1 MRTIT
6 VTEGLTELKLLD
18 ARIDKAIVNA
28 NFCGAAKKSSDR
40 IGAVSKETFKD
51 RCKADFQSATDLIKN
66 HAELKSK
73 IVLSNAITKITVNG
87 VEMTRAEGIE
97 RKNSIEYEQNLLR
110 KMKLD
115 YAAATTLVDKENK
128 KVDEKVDSLLTTL
141 VGKDSAKKLTAEEQ
155 DAVVKPYRLQ
165 NEYEFVDPIGLYDKI
180 QKLEADIDGFL
191 SNIDSQL
198 TLSNAT
204 TFIEVSF

>member
-1 MRTIT
+1 
-6 VTEGLTELKLLD
+6 
-18 ARIDKAIVNA
+18 
-28 NFCGAAKKSSDR
+28 
-40 IGAVSKETFKD
+40 
-51 RCKADFQSATDLIKN
+51 
-66 HAELKSK
+66 
-73 IVLSNAITKITVNG
+73 
-87 VEMTRAEGIE
+87 MTRAEGIE

-115 YAAATTLVDKENK
+115 YNAATTLVDKENK

-165 NEYEFVDPIGLYDKI
+165 NEYEFVDPIDLYDKI

-204 TFIEVSF
+204 SFIEVSF

>member
-165 NEYEFVDPIGLYDKI
+165 NEYEFVDQIGLYDKI

>member
-51 RCKADFQSATDLIKN
+51 RCKADFQSVTDLIKN

-97 RKNSIEYEQNLLR
+97 RKNSIEYEQNLLH

-141 VGKDSAKKLTAEEQ
+141 VGKDSAKKLTTEEQ

-165 NEYEFVDPIGLYDKI
+165 NEYEFVDQIDLYDKI

-204 TFIEVSF
+204 SFIEVSF

>member
-51 RCKADFQSATDLIKN
+51 RCKADFQSATDL
-66 HAELKSK
+66 
-73 IVLSNAITKITVNG
+73 ITKITVNG

-165 NEYEFVDPIGLYDKI
+165 NEYEKI

>member
-165 NEYEFVDPIGLYDKI
+165 NEYEFVDQIDLYDKI

>member
-1 MRTIT
+1 MRKIT
-6 VTEGLTELKLLD
+6 VTEALIERKLLD
-18 ARIDKAIVNA
+18 SRIDKAILNA

-40 IGAVSKETFKD
+40 IGAISKDEFKK
-51 RCKADFQSATDLIKN
+51 RCAADYQSATDLIKN
-66 HAELKSK
+66 SAELKSK
-73 IVLSNAITKITVNG
+73 IIASNATTMITVNG
-87 VEMTRAEGIE
+87 VDMTRAEGIE

-115 YAAATTLVDKENK
+115 YSAAIDLYNKENK
-128 KVDEKVDSLLTTL
+128 KVDEKVDNLLTTL
-141 VGKDSAKKLTAEEQ
+141 VGKDSAKKLTPEEQ

-165 NEYEFVDPIGLYDKI
+165 NEYEFVDPIDLYDKI

-204 TFIEVSF
+204 SFIEVSF

>member
-51 RCKADFQSATDLIKN
+51 RCKADFQSVTDLIKN

-87 VEMTRAEGIE
+87 IEMTRAEGIE
-97 RKNSIEYEQNLLR
+97 RKNSIEYEQNLLQ

-115 YAAATTLVDKENK
+115 YSAAIDLYNRENK
-128 KVDEKVDSLLTTL
+128 KVDEKVDNLLTTL
-141 VGKDSAKKLTAEEQ
+141 VGKDSAKKLTPEEQ

-165 NEYEFVDPIGLYDKI
+165 NEYEFVDPINLYDKI
-180 QKLEADIDGFL
+180 QKLETDIDGFL

-204 TFIEVSF
+204 SFIEVSF

>member
-1 MRTIT
+1 MRKIT

-18 ARIDKAIVNA
+18 SRINKAIVNA

-66 HAELKSK
+66 HSELKSK

-115 YAAATTLVDKENK
+115 YSAATTLVDKENK

-165 NEYEFVDPIGLYDKI
+165 NEYEFVDPIDLYDKI

>member
-18 ARIDKAIVNA
+18 ARIDKAIVNV

-97 RKNSIEYEQNLLR
+97 HKNSIEYEQNLLR

-165 NEYEFVDPIGLYDKI
+165 NEYEFVDPIDLYDKI

-198 TLSNAT
+198 TLSNAIS
-204 TFIEVSF
+204 FIEVSF

>member
-1 MRTIT
+1 MRKIT
-6 VTEGLTELKLLD
+6 VTEALIERKLLD
-18 ARIDKAIVNA
+18 SRIDKAILNA

-40 IGAVSKETFKD
+40 IGAISKDEFKK
-51 RCKADFQSATDLIKN
+51 RCTADYQSATDLIKN
-66 HAELKSK
+66 SAELKSK
-73 IVLSNAITKITVNG
+73 IIASNATTMITVNG

-97 RKNSIEYEQNLLR
+97 RKNSIEYEQNLLQ

-115 YAAATTLVDKENK
+115 YSAAIDLYNRENK
-128 KVDEKVDSLLTTL
+128 KVDEKVDNLLTTL
-141 VGKDSAKKLTAEEQ
+141 VGKDSAKKLTPEEQ

-165 NEYEFVDPIGLYDKI
+165 NEYEFVDPINLYDKI

-204 TFIEVSF
+204 SFIEVSF

>member
-1 MRTIT
+1 M
-6 VTEGLTELKLLD
+6 
-18 ARIDKAIVNA
+18 
-28 NFCGAAKKSSDR
+28 
-40 IGAVSKETFKD
+40 
-51 RCKADFQSATDLIKN
+51 
-66 HAELKSK
+66 
-73 IVLSNAITKITVNG
+73 KITVNG

-97 RKNSIEYEQNLLR
+97 RKNSIEYEQNLLH

-165 NEYEFVDPIGLYDKI
+165 NEYEFVDPIDLYDKI

>member
-1 MRTIT
+1 
-6 VTEGLTELKLLD
+6 
-18 ARIDKAIVNA
+18 
-28 NFCGAAKKSSDR
+28 
-40 IGAVSKETFKD
+40 
-51 RCKADFQSATDLIKN
+51 
-66 HAELKSK
+66 
-73 IVLSNAITKITVNG
+73 
-87 VEMTRAEGIE
+87 MTRAEGIE

-155 DAVVKPYRLQ
+155 DTVVKPYRLQ
-165 NEYEFVDPIGLYDKI
+165 NEYEFVDPIDLYDKI

>member
-1 MRTIT
+1 VFKKYNQDQKEKIIMRTIT

-51 RCKADFQSATDLIKN
+51 RCKADFQSVTDLIKN

-115 YAAATTLVDKENK
+115 YSAATTLVDKENK

-165 NEYEFVDPIGLYDKI
+165 NEYEFVDPIDLYDKI
-180 QKLEADIDGFL
+180 
-191 SNIDSQL
+191 
-198 TLSNAT
+198 
-204 TFIEVSF
+204 

>member
-51 RCKADFQSATDLIKN
+51 RCKADFQSVTDLIKN

-97 RKNSIEYEQNLLR
+97 RKNSIEYEQNLLQ

-115 YAAATTLVDKENK
+115 YSAAIDLYNRENK
-128 KVDEKVDSLLTTL
+128 KVDEKVDNLLTTL
-141 VGKDSAKKLTAEEQ
+141 VGKDSAKKLTPEEQ

-165 NEYEFVDPIGLYDKI
+165 NEYEFVDSINLYDKI

-204 TFIEVSF
+204 SFIEVSF

>member
-1 MRTIT
+1 MRKIT
-6 VTEGLTELKLLD
+6 VTEALIERKLLD
-18 ARIDKAIVNA
+18 SRIDKAILNA

-40 IGAVSKETFKD
+40 IGAISKDEFKK
-51 RCKADFQSATDLIKN
+51 RCAADYQSATDLIKN
-66 HAELKSK
+66 SAELKSK
-73 IVLSNAITKITVNG
+73 IIASNATTMITVNG

-115 YAAATTLVDKENK
+115 YSAAIDLYNRENK
-128 KVDEKVDSLLTTL
+128 KVDEKVDNLLTTL
-141 VGKDSAKKLTAEEQ
+141 VGKDSAKKLTSEEQ

-165 NEYEFVDPIGLYDKI
+165 NEYEFVDPVDLYDKI

-204 TFIEVSF
+204 SFIEVSF